1 MKEINREYKD
11 RVFKF
16 IFGNPTNKEWTLSL
30 YNAVNGSA
38 HRNPDDI
45 RFNTLEDAVYM
56 NMKND
61 LAFVLS
67 PDMNLYEHQSSF
79 NPNMPLRGLFYLARE
94 YEKYVEQHNINIYG
108 STLKKLPTPKYVVFY
123 NGLQEMPDKS
133 ELRLSDAFDRP
144 EESCIE
150 LKAVMYNI
158 NIGRNQE
165 LVTRCNRLNEYVRFV
180 GCVRQFIDSGM
191 DSKAAVT
198 AAVNKCI
205 DDGIMSD
212 ILREHKAEVIGMV
225 LNEWDSEKMR
235 RLDREEARDE
245 TLVTAIQNLVKNVGM
260 TVDQAVKALGIP
272 ADQQAKYISLL

>member
-1 MKEINREYKD
+1 MEQQNTQLEYKD
-11 RVFKF
+11 LLFRF
-16 IFGNPTNKEWTLSL
+16 IFSYKENALSL
-30 YNAVNGSA
+30 YNAINGTDYDD
-38 HRNPDDI
+38 PDALT
-45 RFNTLEDAVYM
+45 FVTLDDVIYM